1 MVSAQPIFPSP
12 AAPPSHLRP
21 SLFEL
26 LAQEQLRDLLHPVVR
41 YVLSVGI
48 VSRSSFPDEGKSMAR
63 ILTRDRSTL
72 HSITRDTSS
81 VC

>member
-1 MVSAQPIFPSP
+1 MMSAQPVFPSP

-41 YVLSVGI
+41 YVLSVGTQFSI
-48 VSRSSFPDEGKSMAR
+48 QRSSLK
-63 ILTRDRSTL
+63 
-72 HSITRDTSS
+72 
-81 VC
+81 

>member
-1 MVSAQPIFPSP
+1 LRAPRWCCSSMMSAQPVFPSP

-41 YVLSVGI
+41 YVLSVGTQFSI
-48 VSRSSFPDEGKSMAR
+48 QRSSLK
-63 ILTRDRSTL
+63 
-72 HSITRDTSS
+72 
-81 VC
+81 